1 MDENY
6 VMMIGRSVVIHLGEK
21 LLMVWLWK
29 CINVQRYY
37 TSVPYQHVS
46 YRINAWMEQTNH
58 IKSIRVVH
66 F

>member
-6 VMMIGRSVVIHLGEK
+6 VMMIGRSAVIHLGEK

-37 TSVPYQHVS
+37 IIHQCHIST

-58 IKSIRVVH
+58 IKSIRVAH